1 MPTDRARGAT
11 PNAMAAGQGKTAA
24 ILENALVVLAAEE
37 DVARSAAERVG
48 MGAEDRH
55 ALLLREG
62 RAERRARE
70 AAEATS
76 ASLRADYEAQLEQCR
91 CSALTADKVSG
102 VPGGGGGRGVRAC
115 GRTGNRRRPR
125 WCCACLAA
133 LPSFRDADLPS
144 PT

>member
-62 RAERRARE
+62 RAERRAR
-70 AAEATS
+70 AAAARVT
-76 ASLRADYEAQLEQCR
+76 
-91 CSALTADKVSG
+91 
-102 VPGGGGGRGVRAC
+102 PGTR
-115 GRTGNRRRPR
+115 
-125 WCCACLAA
+125 
-133 LPSFRDADLPS
+133 S
-144 PT
+144 